1 MNWVALKTSV
11 VMFSVV
17 ASAVLP
23 ALALDES
30 APFGFAWGP
39 VDKIP
44 KPSFVLQDAN
54 VTILLYRGDRLLA
67 NEMPDTEVV
76 LLDVCKKEGLQQIS
90 WASRALSAQ
99 EATAKFVQV
108 VAIGVQKYGES
119 KPTPGGALAWDN
131 GRIEVLSV
139 SEEDGAHRI
148 LMVSRGPNFD
158 TCSAEHDLA
167 SDQGLRT
174 RWLRRLEFPN

>member
-1 MNWVALKTSV
+1 MNSVALKLSI
-11 VMFSVV
+11 VMFAVA

-23 ALALDES
+23 ALASQGS

-39 VDKIP
+39 LDKVP
-44 KPSFVLQDAN
+44 KPSFALKDAN
-54 VTILLYRGDRLLA
+54 VTILLYRGDRLLS

-90 WASRALSAQ
+90 WASRALSADQ
-99 EATAKFVQV
+99 ATAKFVQV
-108 VAIGVQKYGES
+108 VALGVQKYGES
-119 KPTPGGALAWDN
+119 KPSPGGALAWDN
-131 GRIEVLSV
+131 GRIEVMSV
-139 SEEDGAHRI
+139 SEADGAHRI

-158 TCSAEHDLA
+158 TCSAEHDVA